1 MSVAAPPITRL
12 TNYINGQW
20 TDSPTSE
27 WRDVVN
33 PATGE
38 ILASVPLADAAEVN
52 AAVEAAAAAFPAWRR
67 TPPEDRIQPLFKLK
81 MLLEEHIDDIARI
94 ITTENGKTFTE
105 AKAEMRRAIENVE
118 VACGIPMMMQG
129 YNLEDVARGID
140 EMMIRQPIG
149 VTAAIVP
156 FNFPGMIAFW
166 YLPYAI
172 ATGNTFIL
180 KPSERVPLTMR
191 YIYELLEK
199 TGLPK
204 GVVSL
209 VNGGKA
215 VVDALIDHPKVRA
228 ISFVGSTPVAR
239 YIYARSGEQGKRC
252 QCQGGAKNHVV
263 VLPDADMPMATQII
277 SDSAFGCAGQRCLA
291 VSVAVTIG
299 EAQKT
304 FRDSIADAASKL
316 RVGNGL
322 EDGVQMGPVITP
334 QSKERVESLI
344 GLGEKQGAKVLLDG
358 RNSKVPKYESGNF
371 VNPTIL
377 DDVPQTS
384 DLADTEIF
392 GPVLSLVHADNM
404 DEALAFLER
413 SAYGNQA
420 SLFTSSGSAAR
431 RFRYEAPAGNI
442 GINIGVAAPM
452 AYFPFSGW
460 KNSFLRRPAR
470 PGPRRHRVLYRQES
484 CRGALG
490 QRAQQKVLMTVPGSG
505 VAMKLLTTESQRLR
519 ENEEQ
524 KDPRTSPIIG
534 AAIEVHRH
542 LGPGLLES
550 AYEECLCHEL
560 HLRGLVFERQ
570 VSLPVSYKGL
580 QLDCGYR
587 IDLIVGQEV
596 VIELKA
602 VDKILPVH
610 EAQLLTYLKTS
621 CKRVGLL
628 INFNVPLLTQ
638 GIIRRVF

>member
-1 MSVAAPPITRL
+1 MTIAAPPL
-12 TNYINGQW
+12 TKVPNYINGQW
-20 TDSPTSE
+20 IESNSKE
-27 WRDVVN
+27 WFDVTN

-38 ILASVPLADAAEVN
+38 TIAKAPLSDAAEVN
-52 AAVEAAAAAFPAWRR
+52 AAVEAAAAAYPEWRL

-81 MLLEEHIDDIARI
+81 QILEDHIDELSRL
-94 ITTENGKTFTE
+94 ITQENGKTFTE
-105 AKAEMRRAIENVE
+105 AKAEWRRAIENVE

-140 EMMIRQPIG
+140 EMMIRQPLG

-191 YIYELLEK
+191 YVYELLEK

-204 GVVSL
+204 GVVGL

-215 VVDALIDHPKVRA
+215 AVDALLDHPKVRA
-228 ISFVGSTPVAR
+228 ISFVGSTPVAKYVYSR
-239 YIYARSGEQGKRC
+239 AAANGKRA
-252 QCQGGAKNHVV
+252 QCQGGAKNHVI

-291 VSVAVTIG
+291 VSVAITIG

-316 RVGNGL
+316 KVGNGL
-322 EDGVQMGPVITP
+322 DKDVQMGPVITQ

-344 GLGEKQGAKVLLDG
+344 GLGEKQGAKILLDG
-358 RNSKVPKYESGNF
+358 RNSKIPKYESGNF

-377 DDVPQTS
+377 DHVPATS

-392 GPVLSLVHADNM
+392 GPVLSLVHADSM
-404 DEALAFLER
+404 DEALAFLEQ
-413 SAYGNQA
+413 SVYGNQA

-460 KNSFLRRPAR
+460 KNSFFGDL
-470 PGPRRHRVLYRQES
+470 H
-484 CRGALG
+484 G
-490 QRAQQKVLMTVPGSG
+490 QGR
-505 VAMKLLTTESQRLR
+505 
-519 ENEEQ
+519 
-524 KDPRTSPIIG
+524 D
-534 AAIEVHRH
+534 AIEFYTDKKV
-542 LGPGLLES
+542 
-550 AYEECLCHEL
+550 
-560 HLRGLVFERQ
+560 VVERWAKEH
-570 VSLPVSYKGL
+570 SRK
-580 QLDCGYR
+580 
-587 IDLIVGQEV
+587 
-596 VIELKA
+596 
-602 VDKILPVH
+602 
-610 EAQLLTYLKTS
+610 
-621 CKRVGLL
+621 
-628 INFNVPLLTQ
+628 F
-638 GIIRRVF
+638 